1 MMDRIRLRVDSCI
14 VIYLVERHPL
24 YEPLLRERLEGL
36 EEAQLAVSPLVRL
49 EVLVR
54 PLRDGDE
61 DLAQLYRLFLAEQ
74 LMLDMPEH
82 VYDTALSLR
91 VRHALKTP
99 DALHLATAQY
109 HGCSQF
115 WTNDDRLATVAG
127 GLAHNI
133 FAAGQPE

>member
-1 MMDRIRLRVDSCI
+1 MERIFLDSCI

-24 YEPLLRERLEGL
+24 YEPRLRERLEGL
-36 EEAQLAVSPLVRL
+36 EGAELAVSPLVRL

-74 LMLDMPEH
+74 LMLDMPEE
-82 VYDTALSLR
+82 VYDAALSLR
-91 VRHALKTP
+91 AKHTLKTP
-99 DALHLATAQY
+99 DALHLATAQH

-115 WTNDDRLATVAG
+115 WTNDDRLGKVAG
-127 GLAHNI
+127 GLALNI
-133 FAAGQPE
+133 LAVEQPE

>member
-1 MMDRIRLRVDSCI
+1 MERIYLDSCI

-54 PLRDGDE
+54 PLRDGNE

-74 LMLDMPEH
+74 LMLDIPEE
-82 VYDTALSLR
+82 VYDVALSLR
-91 VRHALKTP
+91 AKHTLKTP

-115 WTNDDRLATVAG
+115 WTNDDRLGRVAG
-127 GLAHNI
+127 GVALNILAT
-133 FAAGQPE
+133 E

>member
-1 MMDRIRLRVDSCI
+1 MERIYLDSCI

-24 YEPLLRERLEGL
+24 YEPRLRERLEGL
-36 EEAQLAVSPLVRL
+36 EGAELAVSPLVRL

-74 LMLDMPEH
+74 LMLAMPEE
-82 VYDTALSLR
+82 VYDAALYLR
-91 VRHALKTP
+91 ATHTLKTP
-99 DALHLATAQY
+99 DALHLATAQH

-115 WTNDDRLATVAG
+115 WTNDDRLERVAG
-127 GLAHNI
+127 GVALNILAS
-133 FAAGQPE
+133 

>member
-1 MMDRIRLRVDSCI
+1 MERIYLDSCI
-14 VIYLVERHPL
+14 VIYLVERHPM

-54 PLRDGDE
+54 PLRDGNE

-74 LMLDMPEH
+74 LMLDIPEE
-82 VYDTALSLR
+82 VYDVALSLR
-91 VRHALKTP
+91 AKHTLKTP

-115 WTNDDRLATVAG
+115 WTNDDRLGRVAG
-127 GLAHNI
+127 GVALNILAT
-133 FAAGQPE
+133 E

>member
-1 MMDRIRLRVDSCI
+1 MMERIRLRVDSCI

-24 YEPLLRERLEGL
+24 YEPRLREELEGL
-36 EEAQLAVSPLVRL
+36 EGAELAISPLVRL

-74 LMLDMPEH
+74 LMLDMPEE
-82 VYDTALSLR
+82 VYDAALSLR
-91 VRHALKTP
+91 AKHTLKTP

-115 WTNDDRLATVAG
+115 WTNDNRLGKVAG
-127 GLAHNI
+127 GVARNILA
-133 FAAGQPE
+133 GE